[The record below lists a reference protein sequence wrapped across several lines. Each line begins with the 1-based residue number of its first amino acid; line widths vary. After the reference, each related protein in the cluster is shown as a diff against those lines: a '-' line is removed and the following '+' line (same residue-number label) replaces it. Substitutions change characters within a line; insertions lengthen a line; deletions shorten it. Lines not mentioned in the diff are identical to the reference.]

1 MNMKIA
7 LFLSATLTAFALAVL
22 FGVVTHI
29 SSAQPVVAG
38 AAPTDPAANV
48 SLVAPTAD
56 APLSPDQAAALAAAA
71 INRQDVY
78 SVETSTYQGL
88 DCYRV
93 VFSSGAVVN
102 IGLDRQVL
110 AVSTLQT
117 VAASPSPTQPPVTTV
132 LGANF
137 PAQPYASREHEN
149 HHD

>member
-7 LFLSATLTAFALAVL
+7 LFLSTALTAFALAVL

-29 SSAQPVVAG
+29 SSAQPVMAD
-38 AAPTDPAANV
+38 AAPTAQAATI
-48 SLVAPTAD
+48 SLIVPTVT

-71 INRQDVY
+71 IKRQDVY

-88 DCYRV
+88 ECYRV

-102 IGLDRQVL
+102 IGLDQQVL

-132 LGANF
+132 LGANV
-137 PAQPYASREHEN
+137 PAQPSVDREHES